1 MNCSFN
7 FFFFLLHFLILEAVE
22 PCVESDFIF
31 CLSGDSVYKTFTSL
45 RAGFYLRDGV
55 KRSSA
60 VVQ

>member
-1 MNCSFN
+1 MNCSLN
-7 FFFFLLHFLILEAVE
+7 FFFLSLHFLILEVVE

-45 RAGFYLRDGV
+45 QAGFYLTDRV
-55 KRSSA
+55 KKSSS